1 MPASVLRQLAGTIR
15 ARTGIVA
22 EAVAVAENPAENPAN
37 GCQPH
42 LLIARLAM
50 EARRERGAGP
60 HKAPAGPLTWRGRG
74 SA

>member
-1 MPASVLRQLAGTIR
+1 LPASVLRQLAGTIR

-22 EAVAVAENPAENPAN
+22 EAVAVAEIPQKP
-37 GCQPH
+37 GQPH

-60 HKAPAGPLTWRGRG
+60 HKAPARPLTRRGRG

>member
-1 MPASVLRQLAGTIR
+1 
-15 ARTGIVA
+15 VA

-60 HKAPAGPLTWRGRG
+60 HKAPARPLTRRGRG